1 MIETNNLQT
10 EVDVMQIGKVKF
22 SNNVF
27 LAPMAGVTDMPYRTI
42 CRQYECGLTYTE
54 MVSAKGMY
62 YKSENTRELLV
73 LAPEEQ
79 PAAIQIFGSDP
90 DIMAEIAV
98 EIQQAGAD
106 IIDINM
112 GCPTPKIIKNGDGSA
127 LMQKPE
133 LVAEIIRKV
142 SDAVSVPVTVKIRK
156 GWDANNINA
165 VQIASIAEQ
174 NGAQAI
180 TVHGRT
186 REQFYSGLADWDIIR
201 EVKHAVKIPVIGNG
215 DISSPEDAKAMLMQT
230 GCDAVM
236 IGRGAEGNPW
246 IFKRTVEYLRSGK
259 LLLEPTYQEK
269 IEMALLHLETIIQ
282 LKGEDIGVKEM
293 RKHLAWYLKGMPGS
307 SNVKS
312 EVFKLN
318 KASEVQS
325 LLYNYLTNLI
335 ELK

>member
-10 EVDVMQIGKVKF
+10 EVDAMQIGKVKIK
-22 SNNVF
+22 NNVF
-27 LAPMAGVTDMPYRTI
+27 LAPMAGVTDMAYRAI
-42 CRQYECGLTYTE
+42 CRQHECGLTYTE

-62 YKSENTRELLV
+62 YKSENTKELLV
-73 LAPEEQ
+73 LAPKEQ
-79 PAAIQIFGSDP
+79 PAVIQIFGSDA
-90 DIMAEIAV
+90 DIMAEIAS

-112 GCPTPKIIKNGDGSA
+112 GCPTPKITKNGDGSA

-133 LVAEIIRKV
+133 LVADIVRKV

-156 GWDANNINA
+156 GWDADSINA
-165 VQIASIAEQ
+165 VKIASIAEQ

-186 REQFYSGLADWDIIR
+186 REQFYSGAADWDIIR
-201 EVKHAVKIPVIGNG
+201 EVKQAVKIPVIGNG
-215 DISSPEDAKAMLMQT
+215 DISTPEYAKAMLQQT

-259 LLLEPTYQEK
+259 LLPEPTYKEK
-269 IEMALLHLETIIQ
+269 IEMALLHMEMTIQ
-282 LKGEDIGVKEM
+282 LKGEGIGVKEM
-293 RKHLAWYLKGMPGS
+293 RKHLAWYLKNMPGS
-307 SNVKS
+307 SNIKS
-312 EVFKLN
+312 EVFKLD

-325 LLYNYLTNLI
+325 LLYNYLIYLI